1 MIPRKINA
9 AEWCVAGLTTLVVV
23 TLLVVRAASAGP
35 LWRDECGTAQL
46 IHEATAT
53 QVWERFPHE
62 AFPPPYFLAVQKY
75 AQLFGETDFSFR
87 ILGLMI
93 GLCTLGII
101 WFYAWICRS
110 GPPLL
115 LLSLLGLNSTFL
127 CWGTSLRAYGL
138 GSALLLLTFGLT
150 AGTLTRKTKACF
162 GGACLAAIA
171 SVQVLLYAWVIV
183 PAIVFAAL
191 AISLAQRKTKLAFA
205 MVCLA
210 GLCAVSVF
218 PYVKPY
224 LAGREWSMLQKGPLT
239 AGLILTQLASGLGRP
254 APLTVAVWLLLL
266 GGLAISVPLLSIP
279 EQARPL
285 RMVRLFALIVIFT
298 ATVGYYIFLKEL
310 SYGTQPWYY
319 LALITVVAAALDL
332 SFATLSQ
339 ISAVRF
345 ARLAVST
352 LLLIGLPYADFGAVR
367 QKATNID
374 LIATKLQKVAG
385 PADLIVVNPWWLGIT
400 FNRYYHGPT
409 RWETLPMINDH
420 QIHRFD
426 LVKAMM
432 MLPDPN
438 GNLRT
443 MIVNTLKSSH
453 RVWFVGGVHVPET
466 DEPVLRSPDA
476 NDTESFWNSDIY
488 LAVWSAEL
496 GRTIAPHVT
505 GVANV
510 PIEPGPGRINPLED
524 IPLVGVEGW
533 NN

>member
-9 AEWCVAGLTTLVVV
+9 AEWCVATLTTLVVV

-46 IHEATAT
+46 IHEATAS
-53 QVWERFPHE
+53 QIWERFPHE

-75 AQLFGETDFSFR
+75 GQLFGETDFSFR
-87 ILGLMI
+87 ILGLII

-101 WFYAWICRS
+101 WFYAWICKN

-127 CWGTSLRAYGL
+127 CYGTSLRAYGL
-138 GSALLLLTFGLT
+138 GSALLLLSFGLT
-150 AGTLTRKTKACF
+150 AGTLIRKTKACF
-162 GGACLAAIA
+162 GGAGLAAIA
-171 SVQVLLYAWVIV
+171 SVQVLLYAWVII
-183 PAIVFAAL
+183 PAIAFAAL
-191 AISLAQRKTKLAFA
+191 VISLAQRKTKSALA
-205 MVCLA
+205 MVCLV
-210 GLCAVSVF
+210 GLCALSVL
-218 PYVKPY
+218 PYLKPY

-239 AGLILTQLASGLGRP
+239 AGLILRQLASGLGTP
-254 APLTVAVWLLLL
+254 VFLTATVWLLLL
-266 GGLAISVPLLSIP
+266 GGVVISVPLISILKQSLS
-279 EQARPL
+279 L
-285 RMVRLFALIVIFT
+285 RIVRLFALIVILT
-298 ATVGYYIFLKEL
+298 AAVGYYVFLKAL

-339 ISAVRF
+339 IAAIRWG
-345 ARLAVST
+345 RLAVAT

-374 LIATKLQKVAG
+374 LIAMKLQKVAG

-400 FNRYYHGPT
+400 FNRYYHGGT

-432 MLPDPN
+432 LLPDPN
-438 GNLRT
+438 ENLRR
-443 MIVNTLKSSH
+443 MIVDTLKSNH
-453 RVWFVGGVHVPET
+453 RVWFVGGVHVPEAN
-466 DEPVLRSPDA
+466 EPVLRLPDA
-476 NDTESFWNSDIY
+476 TDADSFWNSDIY

-496 GRTIAPHVT
+496 GRLIAPHVT

-510 PIEPGPGRINPLED
+510 PIEPVSGGINPIED
-524 IPLVGVEGW
+524 IPLIGVEGW

>member
-1 MIPRKINA
+1 MTPRRINA

-23 TLLVVRAASAGP
+23 TLLLVRATSAGP

-46 IHEATAT
+46 VHGATAT
-53 QVWERFPHE
+53 QIWERFPHE

-75 AQLFGETDFSFR
+75 GQLFGETDFSFR

-101 WFYAWICRS
+101 WFYAWICRN

-138 GSALLLLTFGLT
+138 GSALLLLTFGLA

-183 PAIVFAAL
+183 PAIASAAL
-191 AISLAQRKTKLAFA
+191 VVSLAQRKTKSALAI
-205 MVCLA
+205 VCLA
-210 GLCAVSVF
+210 SLCAVSVL

-239 AGLILTQLASGLGRP
+239 AGLLLTQLASGLGTP
-254 APLTVAVWLLLL
+254 TFLTVAVWLLLL
-266 GGLAISVPLLSIP
+266 GGLVISVPLVSISA
-279 EQARPL
+279 QRPAL
-285 RMVRLFALIVIFT
+285 RIVRLFALIVILT
-298 ATVGYYIFLKEL
+298 AAIGYYIFLKGL

-339 ISAVRF
+339 IAAVRL

-352 LLLIGLPYADFGAVR
+352 LLLIGLPYADLGAVR

-374 LIATKLQKVAG
+374 LIAVKLQKVAG

-400 FNRYYHGPT
+400 FNRYYHGAT

-432 MLPDPN
+432 LLPDPN
-438 GNLRT
+438 ENLRT
-443 MIVNTLKSSH
+443 LIVNTLKSSH
-453 RVWFVGGVHVPET
+453 RVWFVGGVNVPEAN
-466 DEPVLRSPDA
+466 EPALRLPDA
-476 NDTESFWNSDIY
+476 TDTESFWNSDIY

-496 GRTIAPHVT
+496 GRMIAPHVT

-510 PIEPGPGRINPLED
+510 PVELESGGINPLED